1 VIYNLEQIPAMH
13 RPLTPSSGVAED
25 CNLLAVCMQAQYD
38 YVQKGILTFYWIQHS
53 IQVKLEKFI

>member
-1 VIYNLEQIPAMH
+1 MH

-38 YVQKGILTFYWIQHS
+38 YVQKGILTYLLNTTQYTGGTRKIY
-53 IQVKLEKFI
+53 